1 MYISELTEVEV
12 RLGTLALYVED
23 AYVKALV
30 ELSRLVMPAGS
41 HDAATVSEE
50 RSIQT
55 PLRLRLLHVHPLD
68 LTLTLHTAV
77 SIAIGCL
84 IFV

>member
-1 MYISELTEVEV
+1 M
-12 RLGTLALYVED
+12 GTLALYLED

-30 ELSRLVMPAGS
+30 ELSRLVVPSNGQ
-41 HDAATVSEE
+41 DTTLSEE
-50 RSIQT
+50 RSMQC

-77 SIAIGCL
+77 STSSVPKGSEDQV
-84 IFV
+84 IF